1 MTFSLTGFSTI
12 KREGI
17 ELTSGFAAKIDA
29 EMRVG
34 ALEETLTVTG
44 QSPVVDVQNTS
55 QLKVVSSEM
64 LFALPLTKE
73 MGGLAKV
80 TVGVMIP
87 PTAQDVGGNI
97 DPMNAYPVIH
107 GGHTSDNRAL
117 LDGMQFNGEGQG
129 RGFYFN
135 PAAAQEASVQL
146 GGQTAEF
153 ENGGFQANMIP
164 KDGGNLLLG
173 TLQRQLR
180 QRQAGQRQPDARSC
194 STAGLHAGQHDQAHL
209 RRQRGDR
216 RSDLQGQA
224 VVLHV
229 ASRVRLPE
237 LSGRQLLQLDAEHA
251 VLHARSEPARHPPAG
266 QLLRRRPLHLSG
278 VVEGQDQRRPGTSST
293 RTSAWAA
300 ARWSRRK
307 RPT

>member
-1 MTFSLTGFSTI
+1 M
-12 KREGI
+12 
-17 ELTSGFAAKIDA
+17 
-29 EMRVG
+29 
-34 ALEETLTVTG
+34 
-44 QSPVVDVQNTS
+44 QNAS
-55 QLKVVSSEM
+55 QTKVVSNEM

-107 GGHTSDNRAL
+107 GGKTGDNRAL

-164 KDGGNLLLG
+164 KDGGNRFYRPV
-173 TLQRQLR
+173 QRQLR
-180 QRQAGQRQPDARSC
+180 QRQHGQRQS
-194 STAGLHAGQHDQAHL
+194 
-209 RRQRGDR
+209 DR
-216 RSDLQGQA
+216 RS
-224 VVLHV
+224 
-229 ASRVRLPE
+229 
-237 LSGRQLLQLDAEHA
+237 
-251 VLHARSEPARHPPAG
+251 
-266 QLLRRRPLHLSG
+266 
-278 VVEGQDQRRPGTSST
+278 
-293 RTSAWAA
+293 
-300 ARWSRRK
+300 
-307 RPT
+307 